1 MSISTD
7 PTSASAPLVQPARR
21 RSRAVAGLV
30 LAALVAV
37 GGVAFAAGRVTAG
50 VGTAGRSFAGF
61 NRNGAGGGAGAA
73 GPVGRG
79 GLGPG
84 QGGLAGASID
94 IEGTVSAVTGD
105 SLTLTIGNG
114 QTMQLRLAG
123 DTAYYRR
130 DPAAAS
136 NIADGDTVQVQI
148 ARGAGGR
155 PVAAG
160 SASGATAAAESV
172 TLVSP

>member
-7 PTSASAPLVQPARR
+7 PTTASAPFVQPARR
-21 RSRAVAGLV
+21 RPKAAVGLV
-30 LAALVAV
+30 LATLIAV

-50 VGTAGRSFAGF
+50 VGTAGRAFAGF
-61 NRNGAGGGAGAA
+61 NRNGAGSGAGAA
-73 GPVGRG
+73 GPAGRG
-79 GLGPG
+79 DLGPG
-84 QGGLAGASID
+84 QGRVAGASINV
-94 IEGTVSAVTGD
+94 EGTVSAVSGD
-105 SLTLTIGNG
+105 SLTLTTGSG

-130 DPAAAS
+130 DLAAAS
-136 NIADGDTVQVQI
+136 DIADGDTVQVQI

-172 TLVSP
+172 TLVAP